1 MMLPPTPSPEL
12 VRALVAHLPCAEPG
26 CRTCDMIA
34 QMRGFSVR
42 ALRTGMPRRHG
53 DPAMR
58 DALRI
63 HARVLRLLGPGPVTR
78 AP

>member
-1 MMLPPTPSPEL
+1 
-12 VRALVAHLPCAEPG
+12 
-26 CRTCDMIA
+26 MIA